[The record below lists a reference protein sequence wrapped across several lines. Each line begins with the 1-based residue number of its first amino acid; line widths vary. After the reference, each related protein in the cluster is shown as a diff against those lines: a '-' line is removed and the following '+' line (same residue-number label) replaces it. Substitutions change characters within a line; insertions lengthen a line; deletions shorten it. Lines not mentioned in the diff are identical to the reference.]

1 MKEKGT
7 QLLCTFARKNK
18 FMEIIDEIK
27 NTYEI
32 SFGRIFVLEN
42 LDNDRELILTYN
54 IDKEKV
60 FGETMKNTI
69 SIHRKKQT
77 NTLYTINALNEVVSL
92 LNDGKMDANYEVDWE
107 KFRNMLLVTD
117 ENGLK
122 KIHTKVF
129 KIIDPTTT
137 LQDNSNY
144 PELEK

>member
-1 MKEKGT
+1 MNKT
-7 QLLCTFARKNK
+7 QLLCTFTRKNK
-18 FMEIIDEIK
+18 LAETIEELNKI
-27 NTYEI
+27 YEI
-32 SFGRIFVLEN
+32 SFGRIFILEN
-42 LDNDRELILTYN
+42 KENDKELILTYN
-54 IDKEKV
+54 INGEKV
-60 FGETMKNTI
+60 QGETMKNTI

-129 KIIDPTTT
+129 KILDV
-137 LQDNSNY
+137 
-144 PELEK
+144 EKNAEKEM